1 MTSLQSLHTT
11 GWESTST
18 EVTQA
23 RKAIQERQA
32 NKTSKQTS
40 MAKSGKGLLLI
51 VLLGLA
57 SPALAGFRLLN
68 SCHDREIMN
77 DGGDVN

>member
-1 MTSLQSLHTT
+1 
-11 GWESTST
+11 
-18 EVTQA
+18 
-23 RKAIQERQA
+23 
-32 NKTSKQTS
+32 
-40 MAKSGKGLLLI
+40 MAAPGKGLLLI

-68 SCHDREIMN
+68 SCHDKEIMN